1 MIFFKA
7 FCHRLFPKESISTF
21 ENDIIIFTKIYRTR
35 SRSCKNKW
43 MCNKNR
49 IRSSSS
55 IVLFFSNI
63 FIVNK
68 ADWLSCPAV
77 QFVRRW
83 PYVTVGLKS
92 AIWTPDVAV
101 NLWTHGQGNENEKN
115 LHWAAPRPVCVSLS
129 LCMSY
134 QQNRNLSC
142 CFFRLILDC
151 QRKEKKKKT
160 LFPFLNIENKK

>member
-1 MIFFKA
+1 M
-7 FCHRLFPKESISTF
+7 
-21 ENDIIIFTKIYRTR
+21 
-35 SRSCKNKW
+35 SC
-43 MCNKNR
+43 CT
-49 IRSSSS
+49 I
-55 IVLFFSNI
+55 
-63 FIVNK
+63 
-68 ADWLSCPAV
+68 C
-77 QFVRRW
+77 RW

-101 NLWTHGQGNENEKN
+101 NLWTHGQGNENEIKN

-151 QRKEKKKKT
+151 QRKEKKT
-160 LFPFLNIENKK
+160 LFPFLNIENKKNRERGLRSWVRVSFLFSIFFQLWPAHKDPSAALHFSFRNDFHHLRPWPFELKHFFYFS